1 MLRFIVAVWLLLAPS
16 LSFAQEGLIAFAA
29 AQAPEAGLGTC
40 FGLDASAIECAEY
53 ECMEMSG
60 LGIEDCHAN
69 IYCFPSYWVAD
80 IFMQHA
86 EGPHWHQFI
95 CGWYDRAQLEAAIE
109 IACMPDYLIECTA
122 VRIWNPDGEEQL
134 GLVE

>member
-1 MLRFIVAVWLLLAPS
+1 MLRFIVALSLLLAPS
-16 LSFAQEGLIAFAA
+16 LSFAQQEPIAFAA
-29 AQAPEAGLGTC
+29 AQAPEAGLGYC

-60 LGIEDCHAN
+60 LGIEDCRTN
-69 IYCFPSYWVAD
+69 LYCFPSSWVAD

-86 EGPHWHQFI
+86 EGPHWHHFL
-95 CGWYDRAQLEAAIE
+95 CGWSSRDKLEAAIE
-109 IACMPDYLIECTA
+109 LTCDEDYLIECAA
-122 VRIWNPDGEEQL
+122 VRIWNPDGEDQL